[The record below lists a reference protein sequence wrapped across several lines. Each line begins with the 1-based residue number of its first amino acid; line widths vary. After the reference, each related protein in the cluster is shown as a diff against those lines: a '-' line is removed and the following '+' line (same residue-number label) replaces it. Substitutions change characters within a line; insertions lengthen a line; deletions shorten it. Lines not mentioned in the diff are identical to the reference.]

1 MIRSDQGTRTGG
13 LLQLDEARLAE
24 AALERDDPVELM
36 DWILELAS
44 EGSDRSLAENCCAR
58 LARHRN
64 AMVRG
69 NAMLALGHLAR
80 RFGRLDARRIK
91 RLVDTALHDGSAYV
105 REQARSAAEDLRTF
119 LAWEFELVDDESNDQ
134 AAHT

>member
-1 MIRSDQGTRTGG
+1 MTRG
-13 LLQLDEARLAE
+13 LSELNGSGKAE

-44 EGSDRSLAENCCAR
+44 EGGDRALAENCCAR

-69 NAMLALGHLAR
+69 NAMLGFGHLAR
-80 RFGRLDARRIK
+80 RFGRLDAQRIK
-91 RLVDTALHDGSAYV
+91 RLVDTALHDGSGYV

-119 LAWEFELVDDESNDQ
+119 LAWEFELADDEPNDQ

>member
-1 MIRSDQGTRTGG
+1 M
-13 LLQLDEARLAE
+13 DESGLAE

-36 DWILELAS
+36 DWILELAA
-44 EGSDRSLAENCCAR
+44 EGGDRALAENCCAR

-69 NAMLALGHLAR
+69 SAMLGFGHLAR
-80 RFGRLDARRIK
+80 RFGRLDAQRIK
-91 RLVDTALHDGSAYV
+91 RLVDKALHDGSGYV

-119 LAWEFELVDDESNDQ
+119 LAWEFELADEESKDQ

>member
-1 MIRSDQGTRTGG
+1 MTRG
-13 LLQLDEARLAE
+13 LSELNGSGKAE
-24 AALERDDPVELM
+24 EALERDDPVELM

-44 EGSDRSLAENCCAR
+44 EGGDRALAENCCAR

-69 NAMLALGHLAR
+69 NAMLGFGHLAR
-80 RFGRLDARRIK
+80 RFGRLDAQRIK
-91 RLVDTALHDGSAYV
+91 RLDDSALHDGSGYV

-119 LAWEFELVDDESNDQ
+119 LAWEFELADEEPNDQ

>member
-1 MIRSDQGTRTGG
+1 MTRG
-13 LLQLDEARLAE
+13 LSELNGSGIAE

-36 DWILELAS
+36 DWILELAA
-44 EGSDRSLAENCCAR
+44 EGGDRALAENCCAR

-69 NAMLALGHLAR
+69 NAMLGFGHLAR
-80 RFGRLDARRIK
+80 RFGRLDAQRIK
-91 RLVDTALHDGSAYV
+91 RLVDTALHDGSGYV

-119 LAWEFELVDDESNDQ
+119 LAWEFELADDEPNDQ